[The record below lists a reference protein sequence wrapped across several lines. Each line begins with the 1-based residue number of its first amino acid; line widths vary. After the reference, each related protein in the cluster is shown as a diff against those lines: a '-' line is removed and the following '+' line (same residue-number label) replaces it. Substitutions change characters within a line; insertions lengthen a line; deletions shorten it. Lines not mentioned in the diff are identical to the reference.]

1 MTTKQTFRTAN
12 RRTDQ
17 ACSIQAN
24 SSPVDIKFGMLENAA
39 VLTFSLDTRIATTG
53 ITSAIA
59 SSYALV
65 VMLFGMLMY
74 RERLA
79 KNQLFG
85 IVMFMSGLILLAL

>member
-1 MTTKQTFRTAN
+1 MRELSSYVRYPF
-12 RRTDQ
+12 
-17 ACSIQAN
+17 SILGLGVLLA
-24 SSPVDIKFGMLENAA
+24 FLAGMLENAA

-65 VMLFGMLMY
+65 VMLFGMMVY

-85 IVMFMSGLILLAL
+85 IAIFTLGLVLLAV

>member
-1 MTTKQTFRTAN
+1 LFNTSEQF
-12 RRTDQ
+12 
-17 ACSIQAN
+17 AC
-24 SSPVDIKFGMLENAA
+24 DIKFGMLENAA

-53 ITSAIA
+53 IASAIA